1 MKTRIVPILNYS
13 LSYCVLDHTSGSFQ
27 LKIKEAIHIQRE
39 QPSSN
44 QQLHHVSL
52 KAGLHG
58 TICRPDDVEAE
69 ILRVFFS
76 CKNTRKD

>member
-1 MKTRIVPILNYS
+1 MKTKNSTDSQLYS

-44 QQLHHVSL
+44 QQVHHVSL
-52 KAGLHG
+52 KACLHG
-58 TICRPDDVEAE
+58 MICRPDNVGAG
-69 ILRVFFS
+69 ILRVFS
-76 CKNTRKD
+76 AVKILG